1 MRQFKPKNSL
11 DCYTRGGKSKHSY
24 SNKNPKHPTYKER
37 KIIIE
42 ENKELAE
49 KQKDVP
55 KGKWF
60 E

>member
-11 DCYTRGGKSKHSY
+11 DFYKLGGRSKHSY
-24 SNKNPKHPTYKER
+24 SNKNPKHATYQKR
-37 KIIIE
+37 KMIIE
-42 ENKELAE
+42 ANKELAE
-49 KQKDVP
+49 KQKDIP

>member
-1 MRQFKPKNSL
+1 M
-11 DCYTRGGKSKHSY
+11 
-24 SNKNPKHPTYKER
+24 KELEAKINNIKKR

-42 ENKELAE
+42 ENEELSE
-49 KQKDVP
+49 KQKDIP